1 MKFKIIGILLIGGIL
16 MFSCSDNSGDASS
29 ATPVNIS
36 GKVQDGYR
44 HLPISLKSD
53 STKLVVYRG
62 DYVKFYVDDKGDQKW
77 TPCLGQ
83 YFLNLRCEGS
93 VVHYPT
99 SFLIDSLKYTSSG
112 VSLSSD

>member
-16 MFSCSDNSGDASS
+16 MFSCSENSGGASS

-44 HLPISLKSD
+44 HLSISLKSD

-62 DYVKFYVDDKGDQKW
+62 DYVKFYLDDKGDPQVEYSLNVPELDINAVLKDN
-77 TPCLGQ
+77 TLEQPFFKMKVTGQ
-83 YFLNLRCEGS
+83 YCM
-93 VVHYPT
+93 
-99 SFLIDSLKYTSSG
+99 SSK
-112 VSLSSD
+112 